1 MGLAPNA
8 EDLMRTLI
16 ITLASLATAALAAAA
31 LAGCGGYG
39 YGYDTY
45 GYDTY
50 GYGYDTYAYDYDR
63 YRSPYYGRRGYVRAE
78 PGYRYDR
85 RYVTPR
91 RGYPYAYAPRDYYR
105 GRSRVYVVP

>member
-1 MGLAPNA
+1 
-8 EDLMRTLI
+8 MRTLI
-16 ITLASLATAALAAAA
+16 IALASLAAAA

-50 GYGYDTYAYDYDR
+50 GYGTYGTYGYDTYAYDYDR
-63 YRSPYYGRRGYVRAE
+63 YRNPYYGRRGYVRAE
-78 PGYRYDR
+78 PYGYGQ
-85 RYVTPR
+85 RYVVPPR
-91 RGYPYAYAPRDYYR
+91 APYAYTPRDYYR